1 MLRLL
6 HKGESLC
13 CFRDSALVTY
23 GGMLPS
29 DLTLSALR
37 FILSA
42 KSGQSC
48 KQDCE
53 TVDFCNSLHRGQLPF
68 LRWNETFPALEKKLS
83 SVGKLLFLPWKFIF
97 PPLEILFSKAGK
109 FLENSRK
116 VRFAASLALKVWRIE
131 WEVSLKLI
139 VLFLKVKSTSQD
151 GRFARDCSFPLAP
164 CKTIGIKTL
173 SLTPKSQGKSSIGSQ
188 T

>member
-1 MLRLL
+1 MTATCQRRLL

-13 CFRDSALVTY
+13 CFRDSASVTY

-53 TVDFCNSLHRGQLPF
+53 TVDFCNSLKRSQSLPEPSHPQ
-68 LRWNETFPALEKKLS
+68 RY
-83 SVGKLLFLPWKFIF
+83 
-97 PPLEILFSKAGK
+97 
-109 FLENSRK
+109 
-116 VRFAASLALKVWRIE
+116 
-131 WEVSLKLI
+131 
-139 VLFLKVKSTSQD
+139 
-151 GRFARDCSFPLAP
+151 
-164 CKTIGIKTL
+164 KTL
-173 SLTPKSQGKSSIGSQ
+173 CEATTPRMRLLHKGESLCCFRDSASVTYGGMLPSDLTLSALRFILSAKSRQSCKQDCETVDFCNSLRMPCSV
-188 T
+188 